1 MFSYIVTGVILVYN
15 DIITIIVCMFAVY
28 GAYAFLKEIIM
39 FCLKKFKVTVAVRV
53 SDKSDLFNTLAAAD
67 FYISTYAFLEK
78 KPVLLCESNDAELL
92 KKYGYD
98 VYIKQTEEKWQE
110 KET

>member
-39 FCLKKFKVTVAVRV
+39 FCLKKFRVAAAVRV
-53 SDKSDLFNTLAAAD
+53 SDEDSLFNDLAAAD

-78 KPVLLCESNDAELL
+78 KPVLLCESKDVDEL

-98 VYIKQTEEKWQE
+98 IYIKQTEEKWQE